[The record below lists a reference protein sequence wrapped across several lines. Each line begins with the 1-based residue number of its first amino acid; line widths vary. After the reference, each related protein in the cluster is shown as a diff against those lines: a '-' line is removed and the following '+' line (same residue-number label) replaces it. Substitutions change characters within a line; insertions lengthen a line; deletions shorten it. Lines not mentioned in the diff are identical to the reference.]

1 MDIYIVTGFTGS
13 GKTTF
18 LNQYLPL
25 LYGKTAVIEN
35 ETGEVCLDE
44 TLFADAGLVS
54 RLPSGCIC
62 CTLALDLKAKL
73 LEIYEKYQPDRVFI
87 EPSGVGRLSDVA
99 RVCNEV
105 RDESACDIGRIRRI
119 TLVDASVFEDYLED
133 FGDFY
138 RDQIEYADTILFSYI
153 EDIPEKEKRQVIEC
167 IHKMNPG
174 SNEYEYDWRKLFG
187 AELMELIEQNGYEGK
202 EPEEEQIITGLSG
215 HGIRNKRRRNLWE
228 R

>member
-1 MDIYIVTGFTGS
+1 MFT
-13 GKTTF
+13 
-18 LNQYLPL
+18 
-25 LYGKTAVIEN
+25 
-35 ETGEVCLDE
+35 
-44 TLFADAGLVS
+44 DASLVS
-54 RLPSGCIC
+54 QLPSGCIC

-105 RDESACDIGRIRRI
+105 RDEFACDIGRIRRI

-138 RDQIEYADTILFSYI
+138 TDQIVYADTIFLSYT
-153 EDIPEKEKRQVIEC
+153 EDVTGEEKEQVVRHILA
-167 IHKMNPG
+167 MNR
-174 SNEYEYDWRKLFG
+174 EAELYQEDWRKLSG

-202 EPEEEQIITGLSG
+202 EPEEEQIITSLSG
-215 HGIRNKRRRNLWE
+215 QGIRNKRRRNLWE